1 MIVTDPENV
10 EKNMNWILSVHSH
23 HFTFPTI
30 FIPLEI
36 DFVLWSKKKDKISEE
51 SLDNNLYKKHTTVV
65 FFWSSKILAA
75 RLNGKS
81 QLESNSI
88 NERISWV
95 FADSYYVKY

>member
-51 SLDNNLYKKHTTVV
+51 SLDNNLYKTYN
-65 FFWSSKILAA
+65 SSVLLKLKNTC
-75 RLNGKS
+75 RKTKWKKS
-81 QLESNSI
+81 I
-88 NERISWV
+88 RI
-95 FADSYYVKY
+95 